1 MLEISVY
8 LSHLLVWIRRFGGHW
23 WWKAH
28 WHLLSY
34 WNNAFNFTWKS
45 WSNSTYSNAVSVFCW
60 PHICQDAS
68 YTIFRELQST
78 LDRRRLHYADS
89 LGKGWFG
96 WVIRGRYQG
105 TEVIVQS
112 LREEASAKDQ
122 KRFIEMAL
130 SAYRARDHPN
140 VLRLIGTSMDHPPYL
155 IALEFCEAG
164 NLKTFLANAQGTFK
178 ISFVCKFQDCIM

>member
-1 MLEISVY
+1 MPY
-8 LSHLLVWIRRFGGHW
+8 WQKTLLILF
-23 WWKAH
+23 
-28 WHLLSY
+28 L
-34 WNNAFNFTWKS
+34 
-45 WSNSTYSNAVSVFCW
+45 
-60 PHICQDAS
+60 
-68 YTIFRELQST
+68 RELQST

-130 SAYRARDHPN
+130 SAYRARDHQN
-140 VLRLIGTSMDHPPYL
+140 VLQLIGTSMDHPPFL
-155 IALEFCEAG
+155 IALESCEAG
-164 NLKTFLANAQGTFK
+164 NLKTFLANAQGKYFQNL
-178 ISFVCKFQDCIM
+178 ISFIRKLRGFTM

>member
-1 MLEISVY
+1 M
-8 LSHLLVWIRRFGGHW
+8 
-23 WWKAH
+23 
-28 WHLLSY
+28 
-34 WNNAFNFTWKS
+34 
-45 WSNSTYSNAVSVFCW
+45 
-60 PHICQDAS
+60 
-68 YTIFRELQST
+68 
-78 LDRRRLHYADS
+78 
-89 LGKGWFG
+89 
-96 WVIRGRYQG
+96 IRGRYQG

-130 SAYRARDHPN
+130 SAYRARDHQN
-140 VLRLIGTSMDHPPYL
+140 VLQLIGTSMDHPPYL

>member
-1 MLEISVY
+1 M
-8 LSHLLVWIRRFGGHW
+8 
-23 WWKAH
+23 
-28 WHLLSY
+28 
-34 WNNAFNFTWKS
+34 
-45 WSNSTYSNAVSVFCW
+45 
-60 PHICQDAS
+60 
-68 YTIFRELQST
+68 
-78 LDRRRLHYADS
+78 HYADS

-155 IALEFCEAG
+155 IALESCEAG